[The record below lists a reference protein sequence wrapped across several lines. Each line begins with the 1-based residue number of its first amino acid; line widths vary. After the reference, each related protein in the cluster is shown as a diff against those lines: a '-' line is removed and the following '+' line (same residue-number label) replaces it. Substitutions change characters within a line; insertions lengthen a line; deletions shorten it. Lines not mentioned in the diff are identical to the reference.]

1 MKKILFAAFM
11 VFAAFFIVSCAGE
24 DEIANAIGKSCAVE
38 GEEICSDDNSQILI
52 CRDFSWQMKKSCNLN
67 FGQYCRQT
75 ASGSFS
81 CTDSGNS
88 TEPTNEPTET
98 EPTEQEPE
106 PEDNEPTDPEPSDNE
121 PNDNEPADN
130 EPTDPEPS
138 DNEPS
143 DDDTEPANDND
154 TEPVVKDLET
164 CTDIAKC
171 RKDCDTSSC
180 RTECYNRGT
189 DEAQNDYDEA
199 TQKCMTYTELDDL
212 KKCLELRL
220 KCGTP
225 GDESYALPYGHAV
238 INGSFSYINDPAT
251 TSFSQGTFIGTFVN
265 GIFGSNGNIPDAT
278 SNATF
283 SYAEVS
289 TNGKYLVLN
298 QGYDSSE
305 ENKTPY
311 VGLIIEATAPG
322 TYLVGVD
329 SKSKIEMDVYEPV
342 SSTSICYHAF
352 GYGYLELDGTA
363 LTDTYSIGAG
373 TITVK
378 GEVDLYSYKNAP
390 MYNGDITNTDVVA
403 CQPK

>member
-1 MKKILFAAFM
+1 MVSFLESLMKKVLFAAFM
-11 VFAAFFIVSCAGE
+11 VSAVFFIASCAGE
-24 DEIANAIGKSCAVE
+24 DEIANALGKSCDVE

-52 CRDFSWQMKKSCNLN
+52 CRDLSWQTKKSCNLS
-67 FGQYCRQT
+67 FGQYCRLT
-75 ASGSFS
+75 AGGSYS
-81 CTDSGNS
+81 CTDSGNTTEP

-106 PEDNEPTDPEPSDNE
+106 DNEPAETEPTEPETNDNEPEDNEPV
-121 PNDNEPADN
+121 
-130 EPTDPEPS
+130 
-138 DNEPS
+138 
-143 DDDTEPANDND
+143 DDTEPENDND

-199 TQKCMTYTELDDL
+199 NQKCMTYTELEDL

-311 VGLIIEATAPG
+311 VGLIIDASAPG

-352 GYGYLELDGTA
+352 GYGYLEIDGTA
-363 LTDTYSIGAG
+363 LAETYSIGAG

-390 MYNGDITNTDVVA
+390 MYNGDITSTDVVA

>member
-1 MKKILFAAFM
+1 MVSFLESLMKKVLFAAFM
-11 VFAAFFIVSCAGE
+11 VSAVFFIASCAGE
-24 DEIANAIGKSCAVE
+24 DEIANALGKSCDVE

-52 CRDFSWQMKKSCNLN
+52 CRDLSWQTKKSCNLS
-67 FGQYCRQT
+67 FGQYCRLT
-75 ASGSFS
+75 AGGSYS
-81 CTDSGNS
+81 CTDSGNT
-88 TEPTNEPTET
+88 TEPTEPTSEPTET

-106 PEDNEPTDPEPSDNE
+106 DNEPAETEPTEPETNDNEPEDNEPVN
-121 PNDNEPADN
+121 
-130 EPTDPEPS
+130 
-138 DNEPS
+138 
-143 DDDTEPANDND
+143 DDTEPENDND

-199 TQKCMTYTELDDL
+199 NQKCMTYTELEDL

-352 GYGYLELDGTA
+352 GYGYLEIDGTA
-363 LTDTYSIGAG
+363 LAETYSIGAG

-390 MYNGDITNTDVVA
+390 MYNGDITSTDVVA

>member
-1 MKKILFAAFM
+1 MKKVLFAAFM
-11 VFAAFFIVSCAGE
+11 VSAVFFIASCAGE
-24 DEIANAIGKSCAVE
+24 DEIANALGKSCDVE

-52 CRDFSWQMKKSCNLN
+52 CRDLSWQTKKSCNLS
-67 FGQYCRQT
+67 FGQYCRLT
-75 ASGSFS
+75 AGGSYS
-81 CTDSGNS
+81 CTDSGNTTEP

-106 PEDNEPTDPEPSDNE
+106 DNEPAETEPTEPETNDNEPEDNEPV
-121 PNDNEPADN
+121 
-130 EPTDPEPS
+130 
-138 DNEPS
+138 
-143 DDDTEPANDND
+143 DDTEPENDND

-199 TQKCMTYTELDDL
+199 NQKCMTYTELEDL

-311 VGLIIEATAPG
+311 VGLIIDASAPG

-352 GYGYLELDGTA
+352 GYGYLEIDGTA
-363 LTDTYSIGAG
+363 LAETYSIGAG

-390 MYNGDITNTDVVA
+390 MYNGDITSTDVVA

>member
-1 MKKILFAAFM
+1 MKKVLFAAFM
-11 VFAAFFIVSCAGE
+11 VSAVFFIASCAGE
-24 DEIANAIGKSCAVE
+24 DEIANALGKSCDVE

-52 CRDFSWQMKKSCNLN
+52 CRDLSWQTKKSCNLS
-67 FGQYCRQT
+67 FGQYCRLT
-75 ASGSFS
+75 AGGSYS
-81 CTDSGNS
+81 CTDSGNT
-88 TEPTNEPTET
+88 TEPTEPTSEPTET

-106 PEDNEPTDPEPSDNE
+106 DNEPAETEPTEPETNDNEPEDNEPVN
-121 PNDNEPADN
+121 
-130 EPTDPEPS
+130 
-138 DNEPS
+138 
-143 DDDTEPANDND
+143 DDTEPENDND

-199 TQKCMTYTELDDL
+199 NQKCMTYTELEDL

-352 GYGYLELDGTA
+352 GYGYLEIDGTA
-363 LTDTYSIGAG
+363 LAETYSIGAG

-390 MYNGDITNTDVVA
+390 MYNGDITSTDVVA

>member
-1 MKKILFAAFM
+1 MKKVLFAAFM
-11 VFAAFFIVSCAGE
+11 VSAVFFIASCAGE
-24 DEIANAIGKSCAVE
+24 DEIANALGKSCDVE

-52 CRDFSWQMKKSCNLN
+52 CRDLSWQTKKSCNLN
-67 FGQYCRQT
+67 FGQYCRLT
-75 ASGSFS
+75 AGGSYS
-81 CTDSGNS
+81 CTDSGNT
-88 TEPTNEPTET
+88 TEPTEPTSEPTET

-106 PEDNEPTDPEPSDNE
+106 DNEPAETEPTEPETNDNEPEDNEPVN
-121 PNDNEPADN
+121 
-130 EPTDPEPS
+130 
-138 DNEPS
+138 
-143 DDDTEPANDND
+143 DDTEPENDND

-199 TQKCMTYTELDDL
+199 NQKCMTYTELEDL

-225 GDESYALPYGHAV
+225 GDESYALPYGHAIV
-238 INGSFSYINDPAT
+238 NGSFSYINDPAT
-251 TSFSQGTFIGTFVN
+251 SSFSDDTIIKNAFVIGN
-265 GIFGSNGNIPDAT
+265 FGSNGNIPDAT
-278 SNATF
+278 STATF

-289 TNGKYLVLN
+289 ENGKYLVLN
-298 QGYDSSE
+298 QVYNSNVES
-305 ENKTPY
+305 NKTPY
-311 VGLIIEATAPG
+311 VGLIIDASAPG

-352 GYGYLELDGTA
+352 GYGYLEIDGTA
-363 LTDTYSIGAG
+363 LAETYSIGAG

-390 MYNGDITNTDVVA
+390 MYNGDITSTDVVA

>member
-1 MKKILFAAFM
+1 MKKVLFAAFM
-11 VFAAFFIVSCAGE
+11 VSAVFFIASCAGE
-24 DEIANAIGKSCAVE
+24 DEIANALGKSCDVE

-52 CRDFSWQMKKSCNLN
+52 CRDLSWQTKKSCNLS
-67 FGQYCRQT
+67 FGQYCRLT
-75 ASGSFS
+75 AGGSYS
-81 CTDSGNS
+81 CTDSGNT
-88 TEPTNEPTET
+88 TEPTEPTSEPTET

-106 PEDNEPTDPEPSDNE
+106 DNEPAETEPTEPETNDNEPEDNEPV
-121 PNDNEPADN
+121 
-130 EPTDPEPS
+130 
-138 DNEPS
+138 
-143 DDDTEPANDND
+143 DDTEPENDND

-199 TQKCMTYTELDDL
+199 NQKCMTYTELEDL

-311 VGLIIEATAPG
+311 VGLIIDASAPG

-352 GYGYLELDGTA
+352 GYGYLEIDGTA
-363 LTDTYSIGAG
+363 LAETYSIGAG

-390 MYNGDITNTDVVA
+390 MYNGDITSTDVVA